1 MPKICIDADGCPVVN
16 ETIVVAQD
24 LGINVVIFCDTSHEI
39 VREGAMTV
47 TVSKGNDSADF
58 ALVNR
63 IQKGDIVV
71 TQDYGLATMVLAKNG
86 FCIDQNGREYTHQ
99 NIDSLLNIRH
109 VSKKIRQNGGR
120 LKGPKKRAKDANK
133 IYEIKFRQFCERIL
147 YIDKRD

>member
-58 ALVNR
+58 ALVNK

-99 NIDSLLNIRH
+99 NIDSLL
-109 VSKKIRQNGGR
+109 KDYFKDYT
-120 LKGPKKRAKDANK
+120 LKPLS
-133 IYEIKFRQFCERIL
+133 IYRNFISVFDFVKMRR
-147 YIDKRD
+147 

>member
-16 ETIVVAQD
+16 EVIKIGQQLEIDV
-24 LGINVVIFCDTSHEI
+24 IIFCDTSHEI
-39 VREGAMTV
+39 VREGATTV

-58 ALVNR
+58 ALVNK

-86 FCIDQNGREYTHQ
+86 FCVDQNGREYTHQ
-99 NIDSLLNIRH
+99 NIDGLLNIRH
-109 VSKKIRQNGGR
+109 MSKKIRQNGGR

-133 IYEIKFRQFCERIL
+133 IFSEKFRQICERIL
-147 YIDKRD
+147 YIDKLD

>member
-1 MPKICIDADGCPVVN
+1 MPKICIDADGCPVVS
-16 ETIVVAQD
+16 ETIAVAQD
-24 LGINVVIFCDTSHEI
+24 LEMDVVIFCDTSHEI
-39 VREGAMTV
+39 VREGATTV

-58 ALVNR
+58 ALVNK

-133 IYEIKFRQFCERIL
+133 IYEMKFRQFCERIL
-147 YIDKRD
+147 FIDKSD